1 MAETFRGEFYQ
12 KVDGKARVSI
22 PAPFRRVLEAG
33 DPAQGPNPRV
43 VIVYGGDRKFLE
55 CYTLAEMARI
65 EARIGR
71 MPIGSP
77 ARRYLERHMITL
89 SQTVEIDTDGRIVLQ
104 AKAREKTGMTDLKD
118 GAEAVFAGT
127 LDKFQIWRRDAYEAE
142 LDATGGDDLLAG
154 GQDMLSLLPPD
165 QGA

>member
-1 MAETFRGEFYQ
+1 
-12 KVDGKARVSI
+12 
-22 PAPFRRVLEAG
+22 VLEAG

-65 EARIGR
+65 EARIAR

-77 ARRYLERHMITL
+77 GRRYLERHMITL

-104 AKAREKTGMTDLKD
+104 AKAREKTGLTDLKD

-142 LDATGGDDLLAG
+142 LAAQGDDSLLAG

-165 QGA
+165 PES